1 MATSNFHNV
10 NATHIFACSLE
21 NEWDYEDLV
30 DNLKSELSNDSDYV
44 DYGKTD
50 HNECRS
56 FPSRTLGSIR
66 KYHQYKDF
74 YVEVCVTPVIRS
86 GYYEGVNLDWNVDYL
101 INGDASYDS
110 PDFYINDIAHYGN
123 LPKSKATTYAKL
135 AEKKAEK
142 LKNEIVEKL
151 ESIYSDYSMKLGV
164 TARFSNGETIYH
176 KVA

>member
-1 MATSNFHNV
+1 MSTSNFHNV
-10 NATHIFACSLE
+10 NASAIFAVPLE
-21 NEWDYEDLV
+21 NDFDYEDLV

>member
-10 NATHIFACSLE
+10 NASAIFAVPLE
-21 NEWDYEDLV
+21 NEYDYEDLV
-30 DNLKSELSNDSDYV
+30 CNLESELGNNPDYV

-50 HNECRS
+50 KNELRS

-86 GYYEGVNLDWNVDYL
+86 GYYSGVNLDWNVDYA
-101 INGDASYDS
+101 INGDIYDI
-110 PDFYINDIAHYGN
+110 DELENGIGYNTA
-123 LPKSKATTYAKL
+123 LPISKIKVYSSL

-142 LKNEIVEKL
+142 LKNDIVEKL
-151 ESIYSDYSMKLGV
+151 EAIYNNYSDRYGV
-164 TARFSNGETIYH
+164 TAVFSNGETIYH
-176 KVA
+176 KL

>member
-10 NATHIFACSLE
+10 NASAIFAVPLE
-21 NEWDYEDLV
+21 NDFDYEDLV

>member
-86 GYYEGVNLDWNVDYL
+86 GYYEGVNLDWNVDYS
-101 INGDASYDS
+101 INGDAQYDNN
-110 PDFYINDIAHYGN
+110 DFYIEDIAWYGK
-123 LPKSKATTYAKL
+123 LPKSTATKYARL

-142 LKNEIVEKL
+142 LKNDIVEKL

>member
-10 NATHIFACSLE
+10 NASAIFAVPLE
-21 NEWDYEDLV
+21 HEFDYEDLV
-30 DNLKSELSNDSDYV
+30 CNLESELSNNPDYV

-50 HNECRS
+50 KNELRS

-86 GYYEGVNLDWNVDYL
+86 GYYSGVNLDWNVDYT
-101 INGDASYDS
+101 INGDIYDI
-110 PDFYINDIAHYGN
+110 DELENGIGYNTA
-123 LPKSKATTYAKL
+123 LPISKIKVYSSL

-142 LKNEIVEKL
+142 IKNHIVEEL
-151 ESIYSDYSMKLGV
+151 EALYNNYSDRYGV
-164 TARFSNGETIYH
+164 TAVFSNGETIYH
-176 KVA
+176 KL

>member
-86 GYYEGVNLDWNVDYL
+86 GYYEGVNLDWNVDYS
-101 INGDASYDS
+101 INGDAQYDNN
-110 PDFYINDIAHYGN
+110 DFYIEDIAWYGK
-123 LPKSKATTYAKL
+123 LPKSTATKYAKL

-142 LKNEIVEKL
+142 LRNEIVEKL

>member
-1 MATSNFHNV
+1 MATSNFHNE
-10 NATHIFACSLE
+10 NASAIFAVELE
-21 NEWDYEDLV
+21 HEFDYDDLV
-30 DNLKSELSNDSDYV
+30 DNLKSELNNDPDYV

-50 HNECRS
+50 KHELRS

-86 GYYEGVNLDWNVDYL
+86 GYYSGVNLDWNVAYL

-110 PDFYINDIAHYGN
+110 PDFYIDDIAHYAN
-123 LPKSKATTYAKL
+123 LSKSAAIKYAKL

-142 LKNEIVEKL
+142 LKNEIVEEL
-151 ESIYSDYSMKLGV
+151 EAIYTNYSDRYGV
-164 TARFSNGETIYH
+164 TAVFSNGETIYH
-176 KVA
+176 KL

>member
-10 NATHIFACSLE
+10 NASAIFAVPLE
-21 NEWDYEDLV
+21 NEYDYDDLV
-30 DNLKSELSNDSDYV
+30 ENLTSELNNDADYV

-50 HNECRS
+50 KHELRS

-86 GYYEGVNLDWNVDYL
+86 GYYSGVNLDWNVDYA
-101 INGDASYDS
+101 INGDIYDI
-110 PDFYINDIAHYGN
+110 DELENGIGYNTA
-123 LPKSKATTYAKL
+123 LPISKIKVYSSL

-142 LKNEIVEKL
+142 LKNDIVEKL
-151 ESIYSDYSMKLGV
+151 EALYNNYSDRYGV
-164 TARFSNGETIYH
+164 TAVFSNGETIYH
-176 KVA
+176 KL

>member
-10 NATHIFACSLE
+10 NASHIFACSLE
-21 NEWDYEDLV
+21 DEWAYDDLV
-30 DNLKSELSNDSDYV
+30 DNLKSELGNDSDYV

>member
-1 MATSNFHNV
+1 MATGNFHNV
-10 NATHIFACSLE
+10 NASAIFAVPLE
-21 NEWDYEDLV
+21 NDFDYEDLV
-30 DNLKSELSNDSDYV
+30 DNLKSELNNDSDYV

-50 HNECRS
+50 NNELRS

-110 PDFYINDIAHYGN
+110 PSFYIDDIAHYGN
-123 LPKSKATTYAKL
+123 LPKSKASVYASL
-135 AEKKAEK
+135 AAKKAEK
-142 LKNEIVEKL
+142 ITNQIVEQL
-151 ESIYSDYSMKLGV
+151 ESLYNDYSEKYGV
-164 TARFSNGETIYH
+164 TAVFSNGETIYH
-176 KVA
+176 KL

>member
-10 NATHIFACSLE
+10 NASHIFACSLE

-30 DNLKSELSNDSDYV
+30 SNLESELNNHKDYY

-164 TARFSNGETIYH
+164 TARFSNGETINH

>member
-1 MATSNFHNV
+1 
-10 NATHIFACSLE
+10 
-21 NEWDYEDLV
+21 
-30 DNLKSELSNDSDYV
+30 
-44 DYGKTD
+44 
-50 HNECRS
+50 
-56 FPSRTLGSIR
+56 
-66 KYHQYKDF
+66 
-74 YVEVCVTPVIRS
+74 VCVTPVIRS

>member
-10 NATHIFACSLE
+10 NASAIFAVPLE
-21 NEWDYEDLV
+21 NEYDYEDLV
-30 DNLKSELSNDSDYV
+30 CNLESELSNNPDYV

-50 HNECRS
+50 KNELRS

-86 GYYEGVNLDWNVDYL
+86 GYYSGVNLDWNVDYT
-101 INGDASYDS
+101 INGDIYDI
-110 PDFYINDIAHYGN
+110 DELENGIGYNTA
-123 LPKSKATTYAKL
+123 LPISKIKVYSSL

-142 LKNEIVEKL
+142 LKNDIVEKL
-151 ESIYSDYSMKLGV
+151 EALYNNYSDRYGV
-164 TARFSNGETIYH
+164 TAVFSNGETLYH
-176 KVA
+176 KL

>member
-10 NATHIFACSLE
+10 NASAIFAVPLE
-21 NEWDYEDLV
+21 HEFDYEDLV
-30 DNLKSELSNDSDYV
+30 CNLESELSNNPDYV

-50 HNECRS
+50 KNELRS

-86 GYYEGVNLDWNVDYL
+86 GYYSGVNLDWNVDYA
-101 INGDASYDS
+101 INGDVYDM
-110 PDFYINDIAHYGN
+110 DELENGIGYNTA
-123 LPKSKATTYAKL
+123 LPISKIKAYSLL

-142 LKNEIVEKL
+142 LKNEIVEKV
-151 ESIYSDYSMKLGV
+151 ESIFSDYSDRYGV
-164 TARFSNGETIYH
+164 TAVFSNGETIYH
-176 KVA
+176 KL

>member
-10 NATHIFACSLE
+10 NASAIFAVPLE
-21 NEWDYEDLV
+21 NDFDYEDLV
-30 DNLKSELSNDSDYV
+30 DNLKSELKDNSDYV

-50 HNECRS
+50 PNELRS

-86 GYYEGVNLDWNVDYL
+86 GYYSGVNLDWNVDYT
-101 INGDASYDS
+101 INGDIYDI
-110 PDFYINDIAHYGN
+110 DELENGIGYNTA
-123 LPKSKATTYAKL
+123 LPISKIKVYSSL

-142 LKNEIVEKL
+142 LKNDIVEKL
-151 ESIYSDYSMKLGV
+151 EAIYNNYSDRYGV
-164 TARFSNGETIYH
+164 TAVFSNGETIYH
-176 KVA
+176 KL

>member
-10 NATHIFACSLE
+10 NASAIFAVQLE
-21 NEWDYEDLV
+21 NDFDYEDLV
-30 DNLKSELSNDSDYV
+30 DNLKSELNNNSDYV
-44 DYGKTD
+44 DYGKAD
-50 HNECRS
+50 HNELRS

-86 GYYEGVNLDWNVDYL
+86 GYYSGVNLDWNVDYL
-101 INGDASYDS
+101 INGDVSYDS
-110 PDFYINDIAHYGN
+110 LDFYIDDIAYCGN